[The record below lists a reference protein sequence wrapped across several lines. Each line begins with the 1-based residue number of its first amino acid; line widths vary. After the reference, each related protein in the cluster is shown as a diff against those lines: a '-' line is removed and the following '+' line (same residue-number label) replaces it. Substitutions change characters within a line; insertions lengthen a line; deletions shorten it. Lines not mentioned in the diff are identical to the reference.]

1 MPSAPRALR
10 ILMSCGEPSG
20 DLYAGA
26 LVSELRAREPGIE
39 ISGLG
44 GDRFAQAGGT
54 LLAHYRGLSATGL
67 VEPLRVVPRALAL
80 IRQLTQAARTWRPD
94 VFVPIDFPDV
104 NFRLMAAM
112 KRLGVPVAYYIGPQL
127 WAWRPWR
134 MRAIQRDASK
144 VIVIFPFE
152 EALYRDAGVPVEFV
166 GHPLVEMAEAAV
178 AGRPR
183 PVLRHELGLDPDKP
197 TIALLPG
204 SRRNELERLVP
215 VIAAAMPGLA
225 ARLEH
230 VQFVV
235 ACAPHAADA
244 LFDPMKQAAAVLR
257 VPLALVR
264 DRADAVLA
272 AADAAVTASGTATV
286 QGAIHGC
293 PMVVIYKL
301 SPLTYRLGKPF
312 VRLDT
317 YAMPNLIAG
326 RRLVAELIQDGC
338 TPPRIV
344 EETLA
349 LMEDRERR
357 SAVVDGLRQ
366 VRDRLA
372 LPGASGR
379 AAEAVLGVARASRPR
394 EDR

>member
-1 MPSAPRALR
+1 MR

-39 ISGLG
+39 IRGLG

-235 ACAPHAADA
+235 ACAPHAAEA
-244 LFDPMKQAAAVLR
+244 MFDPMKQAAAVLR

-349 LMEDRERR
+349 LVEDRERR
-357 SAVVDGLRQ
+357 AAVVDGLRQ

>member
-1 MPSAPRALR
+1 MR

-26 LVSELRAREPGIE
+26 LVSELQAREPSIE
-39 ISGLG
+39 IAGLG
-44 GDRFAQAGGT
+44 GDRFAQAGGR

-80 IRQLTQAARTWRPD
+80 IRQLTEAARTFRPD

-112 KRLGVPVAYYIGPQL
+112 KKLGIPVAYYIAPQL

-134 MRAIQRDASK
+134 MRAMQRDVSK

-152 EALYRDAGVPVEFV
+152 EALYRDAGVPVAFV

-178 AGRPR
+178 AGRTR
-183 PVLRHELGLDPDKP
+183 EELRTGLGLEPASP
-197 TIALLPG
+197 TVALLPG

-215 VIAAAMPGLA
+215 VMAAALPGLA

-230 VQFVV
+230 AQFVV
-235 ACAPHAADA
+235 AGAPHLADA
-244 LFDPMKQAAAVLR
+244 LYAPLRQAAA
-257 VPLALVR
+257 PLHRPLTLVR
-264 DRADAVLA
+264 EQTDAVLA
-272 AADAAVTASGTATV
+272 AADVAITASGTATV

-301 SPLTYRLGKPF
+301 SPMTYRLGKPF
-312 VRLDT
+312 VKVDT
-317 YAMPNLIAG
+317 YAMANLIAG
-326 RRLVAELIQDGC
+326 TRLVPELIQDAC
-338 TPPRIV
+338 TPARIV
-344 EETLA
+344 EEAVSLA
-349 LMEDRERR
+349 ADPARHA
-357 SAVVDGLRQ
+357 AVVAGLRE
-366 VRDRLA
+366 VRNRVA
-372 LPGASGR
+372 MPGASGR
-379 AAEAVLGVARASRPR
+379 AAEVVLQVARQPR
-394 EDR
+394 

>member
-39 ISGLG
+39 IRGLG

-349 LMEDRERR
+349 LVEDRERR
-357 SAVVDGLRQ
+357 AAVVDGLRQ

>member
-1 MPSAPRALR
+1 M
-10 ILMSCGEPSG
+10 ISCGEPSG

-39 ISGLG
+39 IRGLG

-349 LMEDRERR
+349 LVEDRERR
-357 SAVVDGLRQ
+357 AAVVDGLRQ